1 MFVLPNVN
9 HQARVLTLN
18 TSSKVDVCVY
28 QRYSVIE
35 PYLNGPFAV
44 DKSRVFTDNKF
55 MAETPS
61 VSIST
66 CYMSCFCFQLRCL
79 QKPQ

>member
-28 QRYSVIE
+28 QRYNVIE
-35 PYLNGPFAV
+35 PSLNGPFAV

-61 VSIST
+61 VYLHVTCHVSIFSYVV
-66 CYMSCFCFQLRCL
+66 CKSHN
-79 QKPQ
+79 K